1 MLADCIKNSHPSLGV
16 VLGGL
21 SVQPSGTAL
30 VLLSKKKRARGKRS
44 SAAPGETGG
53 DEKKAQNGKPG
64 AGRGGRS
71 VKNVQLQIEVAKNKP

>member
-30 VLLSKKKRARGKRS
+30 VLLSKKERARGKRS
-44 SAAPGETGG
+44 SAAPGEAGG
-53 DEKKAQNGKPG
+53 DEKKSPEWKTWGRERGKKCKKC
-64 AGRGGRS
+64 AAANRGC
-71 VKNVQLQIEVAKNKP
+71 KK